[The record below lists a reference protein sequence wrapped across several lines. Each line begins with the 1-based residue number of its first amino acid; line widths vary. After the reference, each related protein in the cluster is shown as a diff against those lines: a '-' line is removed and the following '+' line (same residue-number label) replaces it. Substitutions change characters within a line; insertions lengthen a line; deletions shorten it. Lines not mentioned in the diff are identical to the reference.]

1 MTIGGSQDTPTQER
15 TVHPHPAHEG
25 TGTAALLSPGE
36 KLHVMHRRR
45 FDKDVR
51 RHFVGQ
57 VEAYEHGM
65 ARASG
70 YVFVIDDL
78 SKHLF
83 VKRPDRR
90 TKLVPVASG
99 DVIVN
104 VIPKDVDLERVTYEL
119 KERTLCVTDGSRWSM
134 DVKEFGWG

>member
-1 MTIGGSQDTPTQER
+1 MNT
-15 TVHPHPAHEG
+15 
-25 TGTAALLSPGE
+25 ALLNPGE
-36 KLHVMHRRR
+36 KIHVIHRRR
-45 FDKDVR
+45 FEKDVR

-57 VEAYEHGM
+57 VEAYEQGI
-65 ARASG
+65 ALASG

-99 DVIVN
+99 DLIVN
-104 VIPKDVDLERVTYEL
+104 VIPEDVDLERVAYEL
-119 KERTLCVTDGSRWSM
+119 KDRTLTVTDGSGWSM

>member
-1 MTIGGSQDTPTQER
+1 MQTETPMNENNTTI
-15 TVHPHPAHEG
+15 
-25 TGTAALLSPGE
+25 LIPGE
-36 KLHVMHRRR
+36 KIHVIHRRR

-51 RHFVGQ
+51 RHFVGE
-57 VEAYEHGM
+57 VESYGQGI

-78 SKHLF
+78 NKHLF

-90 TKLVPVASG
+90 IKLIAISSG
-99 DVIVN
+99 DLIVN
-104 VIPKDVDLERVTYEL
+104 VIPPTVQVERVTYEL
-119 KERTLCVTDGSRWSM
+119 KDRSLVVTDGSNWSM

>member
-1 MTIGGSQDTPTQER
+1 MKP
-15 TVHPHPAHEG
+15 
-25 TGTAALLSPGE
+25 ALLSPGE
-36 KLHVMHRRR
+36 KIHVMHRRR

-51 RHFVGQ
+51 RHFVGE
-57 VEAYEHGM
+57 VESYEEGV

-90 TKLVPVASG
+90 TKLVPIGSG

-104 VIPKDVDLERVTYEL
+104 VIPADVDLERVAYEI
-119 KERTLCVTDGSRWSM
+119 KDRTLLVTDGSGWSM
-134 DVKEFGWG
+134 GL

>member
-1 MTIGGSQDTPTQER
+1 MKT
-15 TVHPHPAHEG
+15 
-25 TGTAALLSPGE
+25 ALLSPGD
-36 KLHVMHRRR
+36 KIHVMHRRR
-45 FDKDVR
+45 FEKDVR
-51 RHFVGQ
+51 RHFVGK
-57 VEAYEHGM
+57 VEAYEQGI

-78 SKHLF
+78 NKHLF

-104 VIPKDVDLERVTYEL
+104 VIPEEVDLERVAYEI
-119 KERTLCVTDGSRWSM
+119 KDRTLWVTDGSSWSM
-134 DVKEFGWG
+134 DLKEFGWG

>member
-1 MTIGGSQDTPTQER
+1 MKENNTT
-15 TVHPHPAHEG
+15 
-25 TGTAALLSPGE
+25 LLSPGE
-36 KLHVMHRRR
+36 KIHVMHRRR
-45 FDKDVR
+45 FEKDVR
-51 RHFVGQ
+51 RHFVGE
-57 VEAYEHGM
+57 VESYEQGI

-90 TKLVPVASG
+90 TKLVPISTG

-104 VIPKDVDLERVTYEL
+104 IIPETVDIELVHYELYERSLRVT
-119 KERTLCVTDGSRWSM
+119 DDSDWSM

>member
-1 MTIGGSQDTPTQER
+1 MNLQQSNER
-15 TVHPHPAHEG
+15 TMK
-25 TGTAALLSPGE
+25 TALLSPGE
-36 KLHVMHRRR
+36 KIHVMHRRR
-45 FDKDVR
+45 FEKDVR

-57 VEAYEHGM
+57 VEACEQGL
-65 ARASG
+65 ARTSG

-90 TKLVPVASG
+90 TKLVPLASG

-104 VIPKDVDLERVTYEL
+104 VIPETVDLERVAYEV
-119 KERTLCVTDGSRWSM
+119 KERTLVVTDGSGWSM

>member
-1 MTIGGSQDTPTQER
+1 MKENHMAI
-15 TVHPHPAHEG
+15 
-25 TGTAALLSPGE
+25 LSAGE
-36 KLHVMHRRR
+36 KIHVMHRRR
-45 FDKDVR
+45 FEKDVR
-51 RHFVGQ
+51 RHFVGE
-57 VEAYEHGM
+57 VEGYEHGL

-90 TKLVPVASG
+90 TKLIPIISG

-104 VIPKDVDLERVTYEL
+104 VVPKSVNVEKVTYEL
-119 KERTLCVTDGSRWSM
+119 KDRSLVVTDGSAWTM

>member
-1 MTIGGSQDTPTQER
+1 MKEIHQ
-15 TVHPHPAHEG
+15 
-25 TGTAALLSPGE
+25 ALLNPGE
-36 KLHVMHRRR
+36 KIHVMHRRR
-45 FDKDVR
+45 FEKDVR
-51 RHFVGQ
+51 RHFVGK
-57 VEAYEHGM
+57 VESYEQGI

-83 VKRPDRR
+83 VKRPDCRI
-90 TKLVPVASG
+90 KLVPISTG

-104 VIPKDVDLERVTYEL
+104 IIPETVDIERVHYEL
-119 KERTLCVTDGSRWSM
+119 YDRSLRVTDGSDWSM

>member
-1 MTIGGSQDTPTQER
+1 M
-15 TVHPHPAHEG
+15 
-25 TGTAALLSPGE
+25 
-36 KLHVMHRRR
+36 
-45 FDKDVR
+45 R
-51 RHFVGQ
+51 RHFVGE
-57 VEAYEHGM
+57 VESYEHGV

-83 VKRPDRR
+83 VRRPDRR
-90 TKLVPVASG
+90 TKLIPVASA

-104 VIPKDVDLERVTYEL
+104 VIPPTVDVEQVAYQLQDRSLV
-119 KERTLCVTDGSRWSM
+119 VTDGHGWSM

>member
-1 MTIGGSQDTPTQER
+1 MQHKNRMKENN
-15 TVHPHPAHEG
+15 
-25 TGTAALLSPGE
+25 AAILSPGD
-36 KLHVMHRRR
+36 KIHVMHRRR
-45 FDKDVR
+45 FEKDVR
-51 RHFVGQ
+51 RHFVGE
-57 VEAYEHGM
+57 VENCEQGV

-83 VKRPDRR
+83 VKRPDRW
-90 TKLVPVASG
+90 TKLISIISG

-104 VIPKDVDLERVTYEL
+104 VIPETVEVESVAYEL
-119 KERTLCVTDGSRWSM
+119 KDRSLVVTDGGDWAM

>member
-1 MTIGGSQDTPTQER
+1 MNRHKPNEIQMKT
-15 TVHPHPAHEG
+15 
-25 TGTAALLSPGE
+25 ALLSPGE
-36 KLHVMHRRR
+36 KIHVMHRRR
-45 FDKDVR
+45 FEKDLR

-57 VEAYEHGM
+57 VEAYEQGI
-65 ARASG
+65 ARTSG

-83 VKRPDRR
+83 VKRPDCR
-90 TKLVPVASG
+90 TKLVPVGSG

-104 VIPKDVDLERVTYEL
+104 VIPQDVDLERVAYEIQD
-119 KERTLCVTDGSRWSM
+119 RTLWVTDGSGWSM

>member
-1 MTIGGSQDTPTQER
+1 MQHKNQMKENK
-15 TVHPHPAHEG
+15 
-25 TGTAALLSPGE
+25 AAILSPGD
-36 KLHVMHRRR
+36 KIHVMHRRR
-45 FDKDVR
+45 FEKDVR
-51 RHFVGQ
+51 RHFVGE
-57 VEAYEHGM
+57 VESCEQGV

-83 VKRPDRR
+83 MKRPDRR
-90 TKLVPVASG
+90 TKLIPIMSG

-104 VIPKDVDLERVTYEL
+104 VIPETVDVEGVAYEL
-119 KERTLCVTDGSRWSM
+119 KDRSLVVTDGTAWTM

>member
-1 MTIGGSQDTPTQER
+1 MTDTATTQPLNQMKESNS
-15 TVHPHPAHEG
+15 TI
-25 TGTAALLSPGE
+25 LSPGE
-36 KLHVMHRRR
+36 KIHVMHRRR
-45 FDKDVR
+45 FEKDVR
-51 RHFVGQ
+51 RHFVGE
-57 VEAYEHGM
+57 VESYEQGV
-65 ARASG
+65 ARALG

-90 TKLVPVASG
+90 TKLIPIGSG

-104 VIPKDVDLERVTYEL
+104 VIPETVEVESVAYEL
-119 KERTLCVTDGSRWSM
+119 QDRSLVVTDGSAWSM

>member
-1 MTIGGSQDTPTQER
+1 MKETNR
-15 TVHPHPAHEG
+15 T
-25 TGTAALLSPGE
+25 LLSPGE
-36 KLHVMHRRR
+36 KIHVMHRRR
-45 FDKDVR
+45 FEKDVR
-51 RHFVGQ
+51 RHFVGM
-57 VEAYEHGM
+57 VESYEQGI

-90 TKLVPVASG
+90 TKLVPISTG

-104 VIPKDVDLERVTYEL
+104 IIPETVDIELVHYELYERSLRVTG
-119 KERTLCVTDGSRWSM
+119 GSDWSM

>member
-1 MTIGGSQDTPTQER
+1 MKESNSTI
-15 TVHPHPAHEG
+15 
-25 TGTAALLSPGE
+25 LSPGD
-36 KLHVMHRRR
+36 KIHVMHRRR
-45 FDKDVR
+45 FEKDVR
-51 RHFVGQ
+51 RHFVGE
-57 VEAYEHGM
+57 VESYEQGV

-78 SKHLF
+78 NKHLF

-90 TKLVPVASG
+90 TKLVPIVSG

-104 VIPKDVDLERVTYEL
+104 VLPETVDLERVAYEL
-119 KERTLCVTDGSRWSM
+119 KDRSLVVTDGSAWSM

>member
-1 MTIGGSQDTPTQER
+1 MQHETQMKESN
-15 TVHPHPAHEG
+15 
-25 TGTAALLSPGE
+25 AAILSPGE
-36 KLHVMHRRR
+36 KIHVMHRRR
-45 FDKDVR
+45 FEKDVR
-51 RHFVGQ
+51 RHFVGE
-57 VEAYEHGM
+57 VESYEQGV

-90 TKLVPVASG
+90 IKLIAISSG

-104 VIPKDVDLERVTYEL
+104 VIPETVDVESVVYEL
-119 KERTLCVTDGSRWSM
+119 ENRSLVVTDGGTWSM

>member
-1 MTIGGSQDTPTQER
+1 MKT
-15 TVHPHPAHEG
+15 
-25 TGTAALLSPGE
+25 ALLSPGD
-36 KLHVMHRRR
+36 KIHVMHRRR
-45 FDKDVR
+45 FEKDVR

-57 VEAYEHGM
+57 VEAYEQGM
-65 ARASG
+65 VRASG

-78 SKHLF
+78 NKHLF

-104 VIPKDVDLERVTYEL
+104 VIPEEVDLERVEYEI
-119 KERTLCVTDGSRWSM
+119 KNSTLWVTDGSGWRM
-134 DVKEFGWG
+134 DLKEFGWG

>member
-1 MTIGGSQDTPTQER
+1 MKEHNSAI
-15 TVHPHPAHEG
+15 
-25 TGTAALLSPGE
+25 LSPGE
-36 KLHVMHRRR
+36 KIHVMHRRR
-45 FDKDVR
+45 FEKDVR
-51 RHFVGQ
+51 RHFVGE
-57 VEAYEHGM
+57 VHGYEQGV

-90 TKLVPVASG
+90 TKLIPIMSG

-104 VIPKDVDLERVTYEL
+104 VIPETVDVEGVAYEL
-119 KERTLCVTDGSRWSM
+119 KDRSLVVTDGSAWTM

>member
-1 MTIGGSQDTPTQER
+1 MGGRVGPGGERRRWPPTANAKQ
-15 TVHPHPAHEG
+15 HDLN
-25 TGTAALLSPGE
+25 TAILQPGD
-36 KLHVMHRRR
+36 KIHVIHRRR

-57 VEAYEHGM
+57 VEAYDQGI
-65 ARASG
+65 ARTSG
-70 YVFVIDDL
+70 YVFVVDDL

-83 VKRPDRR
+83 VRRPDLRI
-90 TKLVPVASG
+90 KLVPVASG

-104 VIPKDVDLERVTYEL
+104 VLPGTLDLDRVTYEL
-119 KERTLCVTDGSRWSM
+119 RDRTLLVTDHSGWSM

>member
-1 MTIGGSQDTPTQER
+1 MVTNENL
-15 TVHPHPAHEG
+15 
-25 TGTAALLSPGE
+25 TAMKSAILQSGD
-36 KLHVMHRRR
+36 KIHVMHRRR
-45 FDKDVR
+45 FEKDVR
-51 RHFVGQ
+51 RHFVGE
-57 VEAYEHGM
+57 VEAYDHGL

-78 SKHLF
+78 SSHLF

-90 TKLVPVASG
+90 TKLVPITSG

-104 VIPKDVDLERVTYEL
+104 VLPSSLDLEKVRYEL
-119 KERTLCVTDGSRWSM
+119 KQRSLFVTDGASWSM

>member
-1 MTIGGSQDTPTQER
+1 MQPKDQMKEIN
-15 TVHPHPAHEG
+15 
-25 TGTAALLSPGE
+25 AAILSPGE
-36 KLHVMHRRR
+36 KIHVMHRRR
-45 FDKDVR
+45 FEKDVR
-51 RHFVGQ
+51 RHFVGE
-57 VEAYEHGM
+57 VEGYEQGV

-90 TKLVPVASG
+90 TKLIPILSG

-104 VIPKDVDLERVTYEL
+104 VIPETVDLEQVVYEL
-119 KERTLCVTDGSRWSM
+119 EDRNLVVTDGSSWSM

>member
-1 MTIGGSQDTPTQER
+1 MNLHKPNETQMK
-15 TVHPHPAHEG
+15 T
-25 TGTAALLSPGE
+25 ALLSPGE
-36 KLHVMHRRR
+36 KIHVMHRRR
-45 FDKDVR
+45 FEKDVR
-51 RHFVGQ
+51 RHFVGE
-57 VEAYEHGM
+57 VEGYEQGV

-90 TKLVPVASG
+90 TKLIPIMSG

-104 VIPKDVDLERVTYEL
+104 VIPETVDLEQVAYEL
-119 KERTLCVTDGSRWSM
+119 EDRNLVVTDGSSWSM
-134 DVKEFGWG
+134 DVKE

>member
-1 MTIGGSQDTPTQER
+1 MNLPVPNEHITNSAMLR
-15 TVHPHPAHEG
+15 
-25 TGTAALLSPGE
+25 PGE
-36 KLHVMHRRR
+36 KIHVMHRRR
-45 FDKDVR
+45 FEKDMR
-51 RHFVGQ
+51 RHFVGE
-57 VEAYEHGM
+57 VERYEHGV

-90 TKLVPVASG
+90 TKLVAIASG

-104 VIPKDVDLERVTYEL
+104 VIPAAVDLEHVAYEL
-119 KERTLCVTDGSRWSM
+119 KARSLVVTDGSAWSM

>member
-1 MTIGGSQDTPTQER
+1 MQHKNQVKENNAVI
-15 TVHPHPAHEG
+15 
-25 TGTAALLSPGE
+25 LSPGE
-36 KLHVMHRRR
+36 KIHVMHRRR
-45 FDKDVR
+45 FEKDVR
-51 RHFVGQ
+51 RHFVGE
-57 VEAYEHGM
+57 VAGYEQGV

-70 YVFVIDDL
+70 YVFVVDDL

-90 TKLVPVASG
+90 TKLIPTMSG

-104 VIPKDVDLERVTYEL
+104 VIPETVDVESVAYEL
-119 KERTLCVTDGSRWSM
+119 KDRSLVVTDGGDWAM